1 VRIHHATI
9 LCREL
14 SGPVER
20 LIGVTL
26 DQYGVAVNRA
36 SIEMNVNEP
45 TAGLDPVLGP
55 DASCIGPRHTL
66 AARLTALGL
75 AAVAVER
82 CPVIGC
88 EVCDR
93 STRQAA

>member
-1 VRIHHATI
+1 MN
-9 LCREL
+9 LNEL
-14 SGPVER
+14 TP
-20 LIGVTL
+20 
-26 DQYGVAVNRA
+26 
-36 SIEMNVNEP
+36 
-45 TAGLDPVLGP
+45 GLDPGVGP
-55 DASCIGPRHTL
+55 DASGAGPGQAL